1 MVQTFAWAS
10 RVESGCLAVDA
21 SPVRDAVGY
30 SCVST
35 CGYRRGWPGLGLRLW
50 LVGVSVVRLRHLLRK
65 GTSPQF
71 ERAAGN
77 RFHRLGRDELQGGLD
92 RRTYAVVDEANTGRH
107 WQSSSP
113 FTFVSQNLS
122 RCRSGHDQPQRTTA
136 GHFLA
141 PLRLEPSLPSPAA
154 RSMLSM
160 PTAIDRPCPG
170 PIYEAARS
178 RMH

>member
-1 MVQTFAWAS
+1 MQAQSVTQSDTTALVRAGTAGVGRAS
-10 RVESGCLAVDA
+10 VCGSDWSACLSYGCD
-21 SPVRDAVGY
+21 
-30 SCVST
+30 T
-35 CGYRRGWPGLGLRLW
+35 CFGKETP
-50 LVGVSVVRLRHLLRK
+50 
-65 GTSPQF
+65 PQF

-77 RFHRLGRDELQGGLD
+77 RFHRLCRDELQGGIN

-122 RCRSGHDQPQRTTA
+122 RFRSGHDQPQRTTA

-154 RSMLSM
+154 RSMLFM
-160 PTAIDRPCPG
+160 PQQSIDPVLVHFTRQRVRVSIEKAPSATG
-170 PIYEAARS
+170 TS
-178 RMH
+178 